1 MVPFLMEDLCLLLD
15 FPTSESFYVA
25 TGQITTITKIV
36 YITHLLFM
44 SVLSARR
51 RRSRCG
57 GT

>member
-1 MVPFLMEDLCLLLD
+1 MVRFPVEDLCLLLD
-15 FPTSESFYVA
+15 SPMSESVYVV

-44 SVLSARR
+44 SLLSARR